1 LLFSILSGFVAS
13 LIDQHSGAD
22 IALCNTKESPMACA
36 LLIVL
41 DGLGVGNA
49 PDAASYGDAGSN
61 TLGNMASVVGGV
73 NIPNLQSLGL
83 GNIQEILGT
92 RPVESARAGYGRLQE
107 VSAGKDSTTGHWELM
122 GLVTETPFPTYPKG
136 FPDEVLDE
144 FTRLTG
150 YGVLGNKA
158 ASGTAII
165 EELGD
170 EHLASGKLI
179 VYTSADSVFQ
189 IAAHDQVCDLE
200 ELYRVCE
207 IAREM
212 LVGEHRVSRV
222 IARPFTGPSGQF
234 NRTEFRHDYSVEP
247 PEGSLV
253 LTALQK
259 HGVRVVSI
267 GKIYD
272 LFAGT
277 GIDESHVS
285 RNNAEG
291 MAELDR
297 QYAGVTETPTLILL
311 NLVDFDMLW
320 GHRNDPQGMKEGL
333 ESFDEWLGT
342 FLPKMTE
349 GDLLLMTADH
359 GNDPTTPSTDHSRE
373 HVPIIAYLAGS
384 EKSVDLGVRQGF
396 MDVAATYAEFFGAP
410 ALRKGTGFLS
420 SLKMED
426 VV

>member
-1 LLFSILSGFVAS
+1 
-13 LIDQHSGAD
+13 
-22 IALCNTKESPMACA
+22 MACA
-36 LLIVL
+36 ILIVL
-41 DGLGVGNA
+41 DGLGVGHA
-49 PDAASYGDAGSN
+49 PDAAEYGDVGSN
-61 TLGNMASVVGGV
+61 TLANMAEKVGGL

-83 GNIQEILGT
+83 GNIQNLQGVLG
-92 RPVESARAGYGRLQE
+92 VENPQAGFGRLQE

-122 GLVTETPFPTYPKG
+122 GLVTEEAFPTYPQG
-136 FPDEVLDE
+136 FPAQVLGE
-144 FTRLTG
+144 FTKLTG

-165 EELGD
+165 DELGD

-189 IAAHDQVCDLE
+189 VAAHDQVCDLN

-207 IAREM
+207 IARE
-212 LVGEHRVSRV
+212 LLDGEHRVSRV
-222 IARPFTGPSGQF
+222 IARPFTGQSGQYS
-234 NRTEFRHDYSVEP
+234 RTEFRHDYSVEP
-247 PEGSLV
+247 PEDSLV
-253 LTALQK
+253 LTGLQK

-291 MAELDR
+291 MAELLK
-297 QYAGVTETPTLILL
+297 QYADAVDETTLILL

-320 GHRNDPQGMKEGL
+320 GHRNDPEGMKKGL
-333 ESFDEWLGT
+333 EIFDVWLGD
-342 FLPKMTE
+342 FLPKMVA

-373 HVPIIAYLAGS
+373 QVPILAYLAGAES
-384 EKSVDLGVRQGF
+384 GADLGVRQGF
-396 MDVAATYAEFFGAP
+396 MDVAATFADFFGATATP
-410 ALRKGTGFLS
+410 KGTSFLS

-426 VV
+426 EV

>member
-1 LLFSILSGFVAS
+1 
-13 LIDQHSGAD
+13 
-22 IALCNTKESPMACA
+22 MACA
-36 LLIVL
+36 ILIVL
-41 DGLGVGNA
+41 DGLGVGHA
-49 PDAASYGDAGSN
+49 PDAANYGDAGSN
-61 TLGNMASVVGGV
+61 TLANMAHKVGGL
-73 NIPNLQSLGL
+73 NIPNLQGLGL
-83 GNIQEILGT
+83 GNIQKLPGA
-92 RPVESARAGYGRLQE
+92 PAVDHPRAGHGRLQE

-122 GLVTETPFPTYPKG
+122 GLVTETAFPTYPAG
-136 FPDEVLDE
+136 FPAQVLEE

-189 IAAHDQVCDLE
+189 IAAHDQVCNLE

-212 LVGEHRVSRV
+212 LDGEHKVSRV
-222 IARPFTGPSGQF
+222 IARPFTGESGQF
-234 NRTEFRHDYSVEP
+234 TRTEFRHDYSVEP
-247 PEGSLV
+247 PEDSLV
-253 LTALQK
+253 LTALQQ
-259 HGVRVVSI
+259 HGVRVLSI

-291 MAELDR
+291 MAELDK
-297 QYAGVTETPTLILL
+297 QYTAVGSGQTLILL

-320 GHRNDPQGMKEGL
+320 GHRNDPQGMKQGL
-333 ESFDEWLGT
+333 EIFDVWLGI
-342 FLPKMTE
+342 FLPKIAT

-373 HVPIIAYLAGS
+373 QVPILAYLAGA
-384 EKSVDLGVRQGF
+384 EKGVDLGVREGF
-396 MDVAATYAEFFGAP
+396 MDVAATYAEFFGVP

-420 SLKMED
+420 SLKTED
-426 VV
+426 EV

>member
-1 LLFSILSGFVAS
+1 
-13 LIDQHSGAD
+13 
-22 IALCNTKESPMACA
+22 MARA
-36 LLIVL
+36 ILIVL
-41 DGLGVGNA
+41 DGLGVGHA
-49 PDAASYGDAGSN
+49 PDAAAYGDEGSN
-61 TLGNMASVVGGV
+61 TLANMASRVGGLH
-73 NIPNLQSLGL
+73 IPNLQKLGL
-83 GNIQEILGT
+83 GNIQELKGVAA
-92 RPVESARAGYGRLQE
+92 VEKPQAGFGRLQE
-107 VSAGKDSTTGHWELM
+107 VSSGKDSTTGHWELM
-122 GLVTETPFPTYPKG
+122 GLVTEKPFPTYPDG
-136 FPDEVLDE
+136 FPAEVLDE

-170 EHLASGKLI
+170 EHIATGKVI

-189 IAAHDQVCDLE
+189 IAAHDKVCDLE
-200 ELYRVCE
+200 ELYRICE
-207 IAREM
+207 IARKM
-212 LVGEHRVSRV
+212 LDGKHRVSRV
-222 IARPFTGPSGQF
+222 IARPFTGPSGQYS
-234 NRTEFRHDYSVEP
+234 RTEFRHDYSVEP

-253 LTALQK
+253 LTSLQK
-259 HGVRVVSI
+259 QGVRVLSI

-297 QYAGVTETPTLILL
+297 QYGMNTEESSLILL

-320 GHRNDPQGMKEGL
+320 GHRNDPEGMKKGL
-333 ESFDEWLGT
+333 EIFDIWLGG
-342 FLPKMTE
+342 FLPLMND

-373 HVPIIAYLAGS
+373 QVPILAYLAGS
-384 EKSVDLGVRQGF
+384 EKGADLGVRQGF
-396 MDVAATYAEFFGAP
+396 MDVAATYADFFGAEGP
-410 ALRKGTGFLS
+410 AHGTSFLS
-420 SLKMED
+420 SLKTEENL
-426 VV
+426 

>member
-1 LLFSILSGFVAS
+1 
-13 LIDQHSGAD
+13 
-22 IALCNTKESPMACA
+22 MACA
-36 LLIVL
+36 ILIVL
-41 DGLGVGNA
+41 DGLGVGHA
-49 PDAASYGDAGSN
+49 PDAAIYGDAGSN
-61 TLGNMASVVGGV
+61 TLANMAHTVGGLS
-73 NIPNLQSLGL
+73 IPNLQSLGL
-83 GNIQEILGT
+83 GNIQELPGA
-92 RPVESARAGYGRLQE
+92 PAMDHPRAGHGRLQE

-122 GLVTETPFPTYPKG
+122 GLVTETAFPTYPDG
-136 FPDEVLDE
+136 FPAQVLEE

-189 IAAHDQVCDLE
+189 IAAHDQVCNLE

-212 LVGEHRVSRV
+212 LDGEHKVSRV
-222 IARPFTGPSGQF
+222 IARPFTGASGQF
-234 NRTEFRHDYSVEP
+234 TRTEYRHDYSVEP
-247 PEGSLV
+247 PEDSLV
-253 LTALQK
+253 LTALQQ
-259 HGVRVVSI
+259 HEVRVLSI

-291 MAELDR
+291 MAELDK
-297 QYAGVTETPTLILL
+297 QYAAVGSGQTLILL

-320 GHRNDPQGMKEGL
+320 GHRNDPAGMKQGL
-333 ESFDEWLGT
+333 EIFDVWLGK
-342 FLPKMTE
+342 FLPKMAA

-373 HVPIIAYLAGS
+373 QVPILAYLAGA
-384 EKSVDLGVRQGF
+384 EKGVDLGVREGF
-396 MDVAATYAEFFGAP
+396 MDVAATYAEFFGVP

-420 SLKMED
+420 SLKTED
-426 VV
+426 EV

>member
-1 LLFSILSGFVAS
+1 
-13 LIDQHSGAD
+13 
-22 IALCNTKESPMACA
+22 MARA
-36 LLIVL
+36 ILIVL
-41 DGLGVGNA
+41 DGLGVGHA
-49 PDAASYGDAGSN
+49 PDAAAYGDAGSN
-61 TLGNMASVVGGV
+61 TLANMAAQVGGLK
-73 NIPNLQSLGL
+73 IPNLQSLGL
-83 GNIQEILGT
+83 GNIQDLEGVQAAAQ
-92 RPVESARAGYGRLQE
+92 PRAGYGRLQE
-107 VSAGKDSTTGHWELM
+107 VSSGKDSTTGHWELM
-122 GLVTETPFPTYPKG
+122 GLVTEKPFPTYPDG
-136 FPDEVLDE
+136 FPPEVLDE

-150 YGVLGNKA
+150 YGILGNKA

-170 EHLASGKLI
+170 EHLSTGKLI

-189 IAAHDQVCDLE
+189 VAAHDQVCDLD

-212 LVGEHRVSRV
+212 LDGNHKVSRV

-234 NRTEFRHDYSVEP
+234 SRTEFRHDYSVEP

-253 LTALQK
+253 LTGLQQ
-259 HGVRVVSI
+259 HGVRVLSI

-285 RNNAEG
+285 RNNSEG
-291 MAELDR
+291 MAELDL
-297 QYAGVTETPTLILL
+297 QYGKNADESALILL

-320 GHRNDPQGMKEGL
+320 GHRNDPEGMKKGL
-333 ESFDEWLGT
+333 ETFDVWLGK
-342 FLPKMTE
+342 FLPKMHD

-373 HVPIIAYLAGS
+373 QVPILAYLAGS
-384 EKSVDLGVRQGF
+384 GKGVDLGVRMGF
-396 MDVAATYAEFFGAP
+396 MDVAATYADFFGAP
-410 ALRKGTGFLS
+410 ALTRGTSFLS
-420 SLKMED
+420 SLNTED
-426 VV
+426 GI

>member
-1 LLFSILSGFVAS
+1 
-13 LIDQHSGAD
+13 
-22 IALCNTKESPMACA
+22 MARA
-36 LLIVL
+36 ILIVL

-49 PDAASYGDAGSN
+49 PDAAEYGDEGSN
-61 TLGNMASVVGGV
+61 TLANMASRVGGL

-83 GNIQEILGT
+83 GNIQNLDGVQVSDQ
-92 RPVESARAGYGRLQE
+92 PRAGFGRLQE
-107 VSAGKDSTTGHWELM
+107 VSSGKDSTTGHWELM
-122 GLVTETPFPTYPKG
+122 GLVTETPFPTYPEG
-136 FPDEVLDE
+136 FPDDVLDE

-158 ASGTAII
+158 SSGTAII

-170 EHLASGKLI
+170 EHIASGKII

-189 IAAHDQVCDLE
+189 IAAHDKVCDLD

-207 IAREM
+207 IARTM
-212 LVGEHRVSRV
+212 LDGKHKVSRV
-222 IARPFTGPSGQF
+222 IARPFTGPSGQYS
-234 NRTEFRHDYSVEP
+234 RTEFRHDYSVEP

-253 LTALQK
+253 LTSLQER
-259 HGVRVVSI
+259 GVRVISI

-291 MAELDR
+291 MAELDL
-297 QYAGVTETPTLILL
+297 QYSKDADEKSLILL

-320 GHRNDPQGMKEGL
+320 GHRNDPEGMKRGL
-333 ESFDEWLGT
+333 EIFDVWLGG
-342 FLPKMTE
+342 FLPKMNT

-373 HVPIIAYLAGS
+373 HVPVLAYLAGM
-384 EKSVDLGVRQGF
+384 KKGTDLGVRMGF

-410 ALRKGTGFLS
+410 KLSSGTSFLS
-420 SLKMED
+420 FLKMED
-426 VV
+426 GN

>member
-1 LLFSILSGFVAS
+1 MKISIWCFDGTE
-13 LIDQHSGAD
+13 D
-22 IALCNTKESPMACA
+22 KERFLMARA
-36 LLIVL
+36 ILIVL

-49 PDAASYGDAGSN
+49 PDAAAYGDEGSN
-61 TLGNMASVVGGV
+61 TLANMAAQVGGV
-73 NIPNLQSLGL
+73 NIPNLQRLGL
-83 GNIQEILGT
+83 GNIQDLQGS
-92 RPVESARAGYGRLQE
+92 PAVDHPLAGYGRLQE
-107 VSAGKDSTTGHWELM
+107 VSSGKDSTTGHWELM
-122 GLVTETPFPTYPKG
+122 GLVTKTAFPTYPDG
-136 FPDEVLDE
+136 FPQDVLDE

-165 EELGD
+165 KELGD
-170 EHLASGKLI
+170 EHLESGKLI

-189 IAAHDQVCDLE
+189 VAAHDQVCDIK

-212 LVGEHRVSRV
+212 LDGPHKVSRV
-222 IARPFTGPSGQF
+222 IARPFTGPSGQYA
-234 NRTEFRHDYSVEP
+234 RTEFRHDYSVEP
-247 PEGSLV
+247 PKDSLV
-253 LTALQK
+253 LTSLQQQ
-259 HGVRVVSI
+259 GVRIISI

-277 GIDESHVS
+277 GIDETHVS

-297 QYAGVTETPTLILL
+297 LYQATFSDTALILL

-320 GHRNDPQGMKEGL
+320 GHRNDPEGMKKGL
-333 ESFDEWLGT
+333 EVFDVWLGE
-342 FLPKMTE
+342 FLPKLVE

-373 HVPIIAYLAGS
+373 HVPVLAYLAGMT
-384 EKSVDLGVRQGF
+384 KGPDLGVRQGF

-410 ALRKGTGFLS
+410 AAAEGSSFLS
-420 SLKMED
+420 LLKTED
-426 VV
+426 

>member
-1 LLFSILSGFVAS
+1 
-13 LIDQHSGAD
+13 
-22 IALCNTKESPMACA
+22 MARA
-36 LLIVL
+36 ILIVL
-41 DGLGVGNA
+41 DGLGVGHA
-49 PDAASYGDAGSN
+49 PDAAAYGDAGSN
-61 TLGNMASVVGGV
+61 TLANMAARVGGL
-73 NIPNLQSLGL
+73 NIPNLHSLGL
-83 GNIQEILGT
+83 GNIQELQGVAAVDH
-92 RPVESARAGYGRLQE
+92 PRAGHGRLQE

-122 GLVTETPFPTYPKG
+122 GLVTEEAFPTYPQG
-136 FPDEVLDE
+136 FPADILDE

-189 IAAHDQVCDLE
+189 VAAHDQVCELD

-212 LVGEHRVSRV
+212 LQGEHKVSRV
-222 IARPFTGPSGQF
+222 IARPFTGPSGRF
-234 NRTEFRHDYSVEP
+234 TRTEYRHDYSVEP

-259 HGVRVVSI
+259 SGVRVLSI

-297 QYAGVTETPTLILL
+297 QYAAAGGSTLILL

-320 GHRNDPQGMKEGL
+320 GHRNDPEGMKKGL
-333 ESFDEWLGT
+333 EIFDVWLGK
-342 FLPKMTE
+342 FLPKMAE

-359 GNDPTTPSTDHSRE
+359 GNDPTTTSTDHSRE
-373 HVPIIAYLAGS
+373 QVPILAYLAGS
-384 EKSVDLGVRQGF
+384 ENGVDLGVREGF
-396 MDVAATYAEFFGAP
+396 MDVAATYAEFFGIP
-410 ALRKGTGFLS
+410 ALPKGTGFLS

-426 VV
+426 EV